1 MKIVLE
7 AGDERQELRVL
18 RRGDRLRVTLE
29 DGRTL
34 EAKLLADGNGV
45 FELELD
51 GVRIHGAGI
60 STGPNDR
67 QLWVG
72 GQTLKY
78 RRVTR
83 GAAERSS
90 SGGGDLSVVIPA
102 TVVEVLT
109 NVGDSVEAGD
119 KLVLLE
125 SMKMV
130 LPIIAPRAGVVSAIH
145 CAVGDSVAAGVPLV
159 ELEPESSSEG
169 DEAVG

>member
-7 AGDERQELRVL
+7 AGEQRQELRVL
-18 RRGDRLRVTLE
+18 RRGNRLRVTLE

-34 EAKLLADGNGV
+34 EAKLLDDGDGV

-78 RRVTR
+78 RRITR
-83 GAAERSS
+83 GAAERSTTD
-90 SGGGDLSVVIPA
+90 GGDFSVAIPA

-109 NVGDSVEAGD
+109 APGDVVEAGD

-130 LPIIAPRAGVVSAIH
+130 LPVIAPRAGVVAAVH
-145 CAVGDSVAAGVPLV
+145 CAVGESVAAGVPLV
-159 ELEPESSSEG
+159 ELEPEVPGNG
-169 DEAVG
+169 DAESA